1 MFDSDEDFERMTR
14 NLKIDREPP
23 PGHRQELR
31 RQMLAAFAEA
41 QADQGDSSP
50 AGRWRVRLKGIAT
63 MRNWK
68 IRVAAAVLVAG
79 LIGAGVYCLTGTQ
92 SVAFADVVRAILDTS
107 TVTYKVTA
115 AGKINGKEVPKQ
127 EFDAAYMAPDRER
140 LASKESIMVFD
151 SAKGKYLTL
160 LPKSKLAMIMTATN
174 KPKDIQSKNTFEEL
188 RKRLERIQSG
198 QKENVVSLGKKTI
211 GGRAAVGYR
220 LTEGVWPL
228 TIWADAETKLP
239 LVMDIELKLSDGG
252 DVTTSMTDFAWGVQL
267 NKDLFSLEVPNG
279 YTLQES
285 KIDMSNPTEKDL
297 IEMLRTWSSYM
308 DGALPP
314 KVDMSAYF
322 DFMKPLG
329 KAMGESM
336 AKKMVKSGKVKAPE
350 PTSQEVAAI
359 QEPIV
364 KVMRGIKFVMNLAP
378 ACDWQYVGKGV
389 KLNAA
394 DTSIAWYRPE
404 KSETYR
410 VIYADLTVKDMPLD
424 QLPKKPQ
431 EQTR

>member
-1 MFDSDEDFERMTR
+1 
-14 NLKIDREPP
+14 
-23 PGHRQELR
+23 
-31 RQMLAAFAEA
+31 
-41 QADQGDSSP
+41 
-50 AGRWRVRLKGIAT
+50 
-63 MRNWK
+63 
-68 IRVAAAVLVAG
+68 
-79 LIGAGVYCLTGTQ
+79 
-92 SVAFADVVRAILDTS
+92 
-107 TVTYKVTA
+107 
-115 AGKINGKEVPKQ
+115 
-127 EFDAAYMAPDRER
+127 
-140 LASKESIMVFD
+140 MVFD

-174 KPKDIQSKNTFEEL
+174 KPKDIQSKNMFEEL

>member
-1 MFDSDEDFERMTR
+1 
-14 NLKIDREPP
+14 
-23 PGHRQELR
+23 
-31 RQMLAAFAEA
+31 
-41 QADQGDSSP
+41 
-50 AGRWRVRLKGIAT
+50 
-63 MRNWK
+63 
-68 IRVAAAVLVAG
+68 
-79 LIGAGVYCLTGTQ
+79 
-92 SVAFADVVRAILDTS
+92 
-107 TVTYKVTA
+107 
-115 AGKINGKEVPKQ
+115 
-127 EFDAAYMAPDRER
+127 
-140 LASKESIMVFD
+140 
-151 SAKGKYLTL
+151 
-160 LPKSKLAMIMTATN
+160 
-174 KPKDIQSKNTFEEL
+174 
-188 RKRLERIQSG
+188 
-198 QKENVVSLGKKTI
+198 
-211 GGRAAVGYR
+211 
-220 LTEGVWPL
+220 
-228 TIWADAETKLP
+228 
-239 LVMDIELKLSDGG
+239 MDIELKLSDGG